1 MKIDDLEKVHPMK
14 QVFWASMI
22 QFIVVCL
29 MLGSMVIIKH
39 TVA

>member
-1 MKIDDLEKVHPMK
+1 MKIDDLKKVHPMK

-29 MLGSMVIIKH
+29 FTSMVIIKH